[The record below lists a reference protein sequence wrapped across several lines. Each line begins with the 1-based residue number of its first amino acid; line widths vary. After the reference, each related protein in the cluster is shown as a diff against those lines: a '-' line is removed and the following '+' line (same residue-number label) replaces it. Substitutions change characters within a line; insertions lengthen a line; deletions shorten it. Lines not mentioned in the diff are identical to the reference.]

1 MPDTLYKSFNLQEV
15 FQKVREF
22 KCLVYIDNKTADKG
36 RLICLIIR
44 ELRLC
49 EKFEIVR
56 NQILSNIIGMHF
68 HMMQLKRLN

>member
-1 MPDTLYKSFNLQEV
+1 MPDTLYKSFNLLNIL
-15 FQKVREF
+15 QKVRDF
-22 KCLVYIDNKTADKG
+22 TCVVYIDNKTADKG

-44 ELRLC
+44 ELQ
-49 EKFEIVR
+49 IVR

>member
-1 MPDTLYKSFNLQEV
+1 MST
-15 FQKVREF
+15 
-22 KCLVYIDNKTADKG
+22 KTVLIILLG

-44 ELRLC
+44 ELRIC

>member
-1 MPDTLYKSFNLQEV
+1 MPGTLYKSFNLQEV

-44 ELRLC
+44 GLRLC

>member
-1 MPDTLYKSFNLQEV
+1 MPGTLYKSFNLQEV

-44 ELRLC
+44 ELRIC

>member
-1 MPDTLYKSFNLQEV
+1 MPDTLYKSFNLLNIL
-15 FQKVREF
+15 QKVRDF
-22 KCLVYIDNKTADKG
+22 TCVVYIDNKTADKG

-44 ELRLC
+44 ELRIC
-49 EKFEIVR
+49 EKFKIVR

>member
-44 ELRLC
+44 GLRLC